1 MDCLQVR
8 IPTSNPTSMN
18 LANVLH
24 KTSAGLLGVATL
36 VIGADLVHAMTKE
49 ALVGKT
55 PVRHGKD
62 RHK

>member
-1 MDCLQVR
+1 
-8 IPTSNPTSMN
+8 MN
-18 LANVLH
+18 VANVLH

-55 PVRHGKD
+55 PPNGAPTPEANKSTEQELPRQ
-62 RHK
+62 